1 MRDLVVE
8 FLISVAESHPYLLL
22 ACAFI
27 GFLWLVRSAV
37 HKLRL
42 FTQHLAKEV
51 REGKVE
57 VHEWAGDLAE
67 LKRELTTWKA
77 DP

>member
-1 MRDLVVE
+1 MRDLVVC
-8 FLISVAESHPYLLL
+8 FLTSVAEEHPYLLL

-42 FTQHLAKEV
+42 FTQHVTKEV

-57 VHEWAGDLAE
+57 IHEWAGDLSE
-67 LKRELTTWKA
+67 LKRELTTWKSE
-77 DP
+77 P

>member
-1 MRDLVVE
+1 MTDLIVGL
-8 FLISVAESHPYLLL
+8 LIALAKSHPYLLL

-27 GFLWLVRSAV
+27 GSIWLIRSLL

-42 FTQHLAKEV
+42 FTQTLVKEV
-51 REGKVE
+51 RGGKVE
-57 VHEWAGDLAE
+57 LRKWSGDLSE
-67 LKRELTTWKA
+67 LKRELTSWKS

>member
-8 FLISVAESHPYLLL
+8 FLKSIAESHPYLLL

-27 GFLWLVRSAV
+27 GSIWLARSLL

-42 FTQHLAKEV
+42 FTQTLVREV
-51 REGKVE
+51 RGGKVE
-57 VHEWAGDLAE
+57 LHEWAGDLSE
-67 LKRELTTWKA
+67 LRRELTTWKA